1 MLSKEIMG
9 FMYEATDRDDISL
22 PGLIENYLKHFEG
35 TYMDPEVLIEVRDDI
50 LERIENAIK
59 TLDERVS

>member
-1 MLSKEIMG
+1 
-9 FMYEATDRDDISL
+9 
-22 PGLIENYLKHFEG
+22 
-35 TYMDPEVLIEVRDDI
+35 MDPEVLIEVRDDI